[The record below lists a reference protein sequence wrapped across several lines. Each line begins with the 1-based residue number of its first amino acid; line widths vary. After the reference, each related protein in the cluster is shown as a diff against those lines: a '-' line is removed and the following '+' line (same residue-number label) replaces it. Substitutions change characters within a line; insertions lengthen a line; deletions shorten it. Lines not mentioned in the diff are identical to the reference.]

1 MIHFKGLQCTALFSD
16 TTEGY
21 VTPYEPRNYD
31 VIKIKFR
38 TLKGNVRNVDI
49 VINQKSYRM
58 NFFRQE
64 GIFDYYDCNY
74 QLEGENISYYFRVE
88 TDQETCFYDQR
99 GVVYDIQ
106 SYYWFK
112 IIPGFSTPDWA
123 KGAVMYQI
131 YTDRFYNGDKTN
143 DVLTNEYFYIGDYV
157 IRNEDWY
164 QLPREFGVREFYG
177 GDLSGV
183 LQKLD
188 YLEELGVEVLYF
200 NPLFVSPSSHKYDI
214 QDYDYIDPHFTVI
227 KDDGGELLELGK
239 HVNRYATKYR
249 QRVIKIGRAHV

>member
-74 QLEGENISYYFRVE
+74 QLEV
-88 TDQETCFYDQR
+88 
-99 GVVYDIQ
+99 
-106 SYYWFK
+106 
-112 IIPGFSTPDWA
+112 
-123 KGAVMYQI
+123 
-131 YTDRFYNGDKTN
+131 
-143 DVLTNEYFYIGDYV
+143 
-157 IRNEDWY
+157 
-164 QLPREFGVREFYG
+164 
-177 GDLSGV
+177 
-183 LQKLD
+183 
-188 YLEELGVEVLYF
+188 
-200 NPLFVSPSSHKYDI
+200 
-214 QDYDYIDPHFTVI
+214 
-227 KDDGGELLELGK
+227 
-239 HVNRYATKYR
+239 
-249 QRVIKIGRAHV
+249 